1 MSRLIGPDEGSR
13 LAYLVR
19 ADTTIQAYRN
29 LPVTIYSDA
38 AGTVLAN
45 ILTYPGG
52 VAVTG
57 SVLTTDQYGMLPYF
71 QFPADV
77 DTVYGHIPG
86 GPVWPVSA
94 LLNSGPMKLANAAAP
109 ATPTGGGV
117 LYVEAGA
124 LKYKGSSGTV
134 TVVAAA

>member
-19 ADTTIQAYRN
+19 ADTTLQAYRN
-29 LPVTIYSDA
+29 LPVTIYADA

-52 VAVTG
+52 LAVTG

-77 DTVYGHIPG
+77 DTVYAQLP
-86 GPVWPVSA
+86 
-94 LLNSGPMKLANAAAP
+94 SGPIWP
-109 ATPTGGGV
+109 
-117 LYVEAGA
+117 
-124 LKYKGSSGTV
+124 
-134 TVVAAA
+134 